1 MSKNKFILGKGLG
14 ALIPG
19 AGSDAREIEQGIPN
33 SADLGGTLQST
44 AFVDLDLIAANP
56 FQPRKDFL
64 PESLAALVESI
75 REHGII
81 QPVTLRSIPCGK
93 YELVSG
99 ERRVRASR
107 IAGLHEIPAF
117 VIDVPS
123 DRKMLELAIVENVQ
137 REDLNPIE
145 EAESYQRLIQE
156 CGLRQDEVAERISK
170 DRTTVSN
177 FLRLLKLPDEIQ
189 NSLRKGEL
197 GMGHAKAIMAIPDMA
212 HQVVVWRSAITEGY
226 SVRKLEELARK
237 AATESGVTNSGTARK
252 KSGRPMKAANPGE
265 DQIVEMIP
273 LENSLKQKLGTQVR
287 IRQKSGEQGEIAIEF
302 YSSDDLE
309 RISEILL
316 NIRDE
321 I

>member
-19 AGSDAREIEQGIPN
+19 AESSSSETEREITN
-33 SADLGGTLQST
+33 SADLGGRLQAT
-44 AFVDLDLIAANP
+44 AFVSLDLIAPNP
-56 FQPRKDFL
+56 YQPRKDFT
-64 PESLAALVESI
+64 PESLGELVESI

-81 QPVTLRSIPCGK
+81 QPVTLRSIPGGK

-177 FLRLLKLPDEIQ
+177 FLRLLKLPTEIQ
-189 NSLRKGEL
+189 ESLRKGEL
-197 GMGHAKAIMAIPDMA
+197 GMGHAKAVLGIPDNTY
-212 HQVVVWRSAITEGY
+212 QVMVWRSAIQEGY

-237 AATESGVTNSGTARK
+237 AATENGVTNGNATRK
-252 KSGRPMKAANPGE
+252 KSGRPMKPAQSGE
-265 DQIVEMIP
+265 EQISEMIP

-309 RISEILL
+309 RISEILM
-316 NIRDE
+316 NIRED
-321 I
+321 

>member
-1 MSKNKFILGKGLG
+1 MSKTKFTLGRGLG

-19 AGSDAREIEQGIPN
+19 AES
-33 SADLGGTLQST
+33 SAAENLQEVSRSVDLGGGLQST
-44 AFVDLDLIAANP
+44 AFVSLDLIAANP
-56 FQPRKDFL
+56 FQPRKDFE
-64 PESLAALVESI
+64 PDSLAELVESI

-81 QPVTLRSIPCGK
+81 QPVTLRSVAGDT

-107 IAGLHEIPAF
+107 IVGLKEIPAF

-145 EAESYQRLIQE
+145 EAESYQRLIAE

-177 FLRLLKLPDEIQ
+177 FLRLLKLPAEIQ
-189 NSLRKGEL
+189 ASLRKGEL
-197 GMGHAKAIMAIPDMA
+197 GMGHAKAIMAIPDAA
-212 HQVVVWRSAITEGY
+212 HQVVVWRSAVQEGS

-237 AATESGVTNSGTARK
+237 AATESPVTNGSPARK
-252 KSGRPMKAANPGE
+252 KSGRPMKQAASDE
-265 DQIVEMIP
+265 EQSEELVP
-273 LENSLKQKLGTQVR
+273 LENDLKQKLGTQVR
-287 IRQKSGEQGEIAIEF
+287 IRQKADQRGEIAIEF
-302 YSSDDLE
+302 YSQDDLE
-309 RISEILL
+309 RISEMLL
-316 NIRDE
+316 NIRVD
-321 I
+321 

>member
-19 AGSDAREIEQGIPN
+19 AESSAEESVRAAAR
-33 SADLGGTLQST
+33 SADLGGALQDT
-44 AFVDLDLIAANP
+44 AFVSLALIAPNP
-56 FQPRKDFL
+56 FQPRKDFTAA
-64 PESLAALVESI
+64 SLSELVESI
-75 REHGII
+75 REHGVI
-81 QPVTLRSIPCGK
+81 QPVTLRSIPGGK

-107 IAGLHEIPAF
+107 AAGLDEIPAF
-117 VIDVPS
+117 VIDVPT

-145 EAESYQRLIQE
+145 EAESYQRLIAE
-156 CGLRQDEVAERISK
+156 CDLRQDEVAARIAK

-177 FLRLLKLPDEIQ
+177 FLRLLKLPAEIQ
-189 NSLRKGEL
+189 ESLRNGEL

-212 HQVVVWRSAITEGY
+212 HQVAVWRSAVKDNY

-237 AATESGVTNSGTARK
+237 AAADSAVTNGSTPRK
-252 KSGRPMKAANPGE
+252 KSGRPMKTVESGE
-265 DQIVEMIP
+265 DQVAELIP

-287 IRQKSGEQGEIAIEF
+287 IRQKSGEHGEIAIEF

-309 RISEILL
+309 RISEILM
-316 NIRDE
+316 NIRE
-321 I
+321 E